1 MSIQENMLFLLL
13 GWFLGLFSP
22 AIVDL
27 IRRLLNRKALKDSFF
42 NELEDVRER
51 LVSLVY
57 RIGAKFGKYDREL
70 LTWVRSN
77 QKDTLELTNGSGE
90 KLSEVIDKLLKLSGR
105 GAQEH

>member
-1 MSIQENMLFLLL
+1 MSIQENILSLLL

-77 QKDTLELTNGSGE
+77 QKDTLELIMVQGRNC
-90 KLSEVIDKLLKLSGR
+90 LKLLTSS
-105 GAQEH
+105 